1 MEIEL
6 EIFSAATDGRYL
18 RSVSI
23 SFMIHYGLH
32 YRSVVALW
40 FATLSITEVM
50 QH

>member
-23 SFMIHYGLH
+23 SFMIHY
-32 YRSVVALW
+32 RSVVALW
-40 FATLSITEVM
+40 FATLSTTEVM